1 MEILSPGQKIKKIR
15 QEFKI
20 NQKDIT
26 GNKITRE
33 LISIIENDKSALTPA
48 VAEIITD
55 NINRICKDR
64 NIDFHLDSEY
74 LLEDVNFQ
82 TNKMANQYLE
92 FLCVNED
99 NLSKDFSKDI
109 EEIELFLIRYDVPEK
124 KMIIYEKIADILKK
138 QKDYSRS
145 YTYYIKAFENHNH
158 LFNDIKLFNLLQ
170 KLGNVCI
177 YLQKYKESLDFNKL
191 ALIYNDNVPEDLK
204 FKVLFNTT
212 LAYMNLKEYDK
223 ALIEIEHILS
233 TFKALTEED
242 TLSLNVLKVNCLRF
256 KKFYSD
262 AFNLNQSM
270 LDNIDSNDK
279 GHIALITGNILDIYT
294 VLKDISNIK
303 IYIDKLLYLLKD
315 YDNAKESYY
324 TANCYN
330 QLGISANLIG
340 NKELAIDCYKKS
352 IEIAKHQKDKSILKK
367 SLDELLTLLIKENNP
382 IEINSCKNT
391 ILELIS
397 LEIIDTNSTAI
408 FKLIDFYNEVNDK
421 DSINSIIKFILDLKE
436 E

>member
-48 VAEIITD
+48 VAQIITD
-55 NINRICKDR
+55 NINRICNER

-74 LLEDVNFQ
+74 LLEDITFQ
-82 TNKMANQYLE
+82 TNKMADQYLS
-92 FLCVNED
+92 FLCVNQD
-99 NLSKDFSKDI
+99 NPSKDFSKEF
-109 EEIELFLIRYDVPEK
+109 EEIELFLIKYQVPEK
-124 KMIIYEKIADILKK
+124 KMIIYEKIGDILKK

-145 YTYYIKAFENHNH
+145 YTYYIKAFENNNH

-177 YLQKYKESLDFNKL
+177 YLGKYKESLDFNKL
-191 ALIYNDNVPEDLK
+191 ALIYNDKVPEDLR

-212 LAYMNLKEYDK
+212 LAYMHLKEYDK
-223 ALIEIEHILS
+223 ALIEIEHVLS
-233 TFKALTEED
+233 TFKILTEED

-262 AFNLNQSM
+262 AFSLNQSM
-270 LDNIDSNDK
+270 LDNIAPDDK
-279 GHIALITGNILDIYT
+279 GHIILITGNILDIYT
-294 VLKDISNIK
+294 VLKDISNMK
-303 IYIDKLLYLLKD
+303 IYIDKLIYLLNG
-315 YDNAKESYY
+315 YDKAQESYY

-352 IEIAKHQKDKSILKK
+352 IEIAKRQKDKSILKK
-367 SLDELLTLLIKENNP
+367 SLDELLTLLISEKNP
-382 IEINSCKNT
+382 NEINSCKNT
-391 ILELIS
+391 VLELIS
-397 LEIIDTNSTAI
+397 LDIIDTNSMAI
-408 FKLIDFYNEVNDK
+408 FKLIDFYNEVDDK
-421 DSINSIIKFILDLKE
+421 DSINSIVKFILDLKE
-436 E
+436 A